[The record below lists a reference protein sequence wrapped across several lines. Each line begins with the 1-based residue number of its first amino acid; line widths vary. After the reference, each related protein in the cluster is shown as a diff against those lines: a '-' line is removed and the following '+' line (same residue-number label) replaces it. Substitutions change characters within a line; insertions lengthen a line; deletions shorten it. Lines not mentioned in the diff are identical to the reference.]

1 MSAPLSL
8 MISCGSIDVAE
19 RLRHL
24 GAVDVDDEAVG
35 DDLLERRRAARAEA
49 DEQRALEPAAMLVA
63 ALEIDVGRPG
73 QLGPEG
79 QHRLV
84 ARPGVEPDVEDVAL
98 AFERGAAARR
108 AGHALGDELLDRPL
122 VPRVG
127 AVHVEDAGGAL
138 DERRRQQRFA
148 ALDAVDRRDRHA
160 PGALAR
166 DAPVGPVGDHVRQ
179 PFAAPGRRPRG
190 LLVDRLRAPALA
202 ASCRRALPHPC
213 G

>member
-8 MISCGSIDVAE
+8 MTSCGSMTLPSDFDI
-19 RLRHL
+19 LR
-24 GAVDVDDEAVG
+24 AVVVDDEAVG
-35 DDLLERRRAARAEA
+35 DDLLNGGRAARAEA

-63 ALEIDVGRPG
+63 ALEVDVGRPG
-73 QLGPEG
+73 QLGPGG

-122 VPRVG
+122 VPGVG
-127 AVHVEDAGGAL
+127 AVHVEDAGRAL

-166 DAPVGPVGDHVRQ
+166 DAPVGPVGDHVR
-179 PFAAPGRRPRG
+179 AAVRGPRPASSGPPRRLP
-190 LLVDRLRAPALA
+190 RAPAPA
-202 ASCRRALPHPC
+202 ASCRRAPHPC